1 MPWEYAPQLRGH
13 GLPRPRL
20 DANPPGPALAR
31 YPVVQDVA
39 LGCLASESL
48 VANGTRTIWLIM
60 CALFLATIVYL
71 CFLSQVYA
79 LSRDMSSAYDV
90 LGRLANHGKRALCGV
105 CWLGHQL
112 LDQGGHVVSRRFPS
126 ACARGVG

>member
-20 DANPPGPALAR
+20 DTNPPGTALAR

-105 CWLGHQL
+105 CRLGHQL